1 MAKANRKALLQVL
14 KIIFLLFV
22 CIVFILPIYFTLSV
36 SISSKAR
43 INEGAIVPDLYP
55 GHWLEITKGYWK
67 SGIINSVVVSLACM
81 IIALAL
87 SITAAY
93 AFVRFRFMA
102 DKHLFFWFLTNRM
115 APPVVFS
122 IPYLMIWKG
131 MGIWDTYQ
139 GLILAYMVFEIPI
152 TIWILASFIASIPR
166 EIDEA
171 ALIDGYS
178 FSGLF
183 FKFILPLIK
192 PAIGVA
198 MFFAWLFAWTDM
210 FFASVLTSVVAK
222 TLPAQLLTA
231 LGKVGWGVEYGPAA
245 AAGFVTLIPGL
256 ALLYWVRRYIVRGFT
271 FGRL

>member
-1 MAKANRKALLQVL
+1 MKSISRILRILLLIIVVVL
-14 KIIFLLFV
+14 FLT
-22 CIVFILPIYFTLSV
+22 PIYFTFSV

-43 INEGAIVPDLYP
+43 INEGAIVPDFYM
-55 GHWLEITKGYWK
+55 GHWMEIIGGFGYWRA
-67 SGIINSVVVSLACM
+67 GIINSVIVSLACM
-81 IIALAL
+81 IIALL
-87 SITAAY
+87 ISIPAAY
-93 AFVRFRFMA
+93 AFSRVRFLA

-115 APPVVFS
+115 APPVVFA
-122 IPYLMIWKG
+122 IPYLMIWRGLKL
-131 MGIWDTYQ
+131 WDTHG

-152 TIWILASFIASIPR
+152 TIWIIASFLAGIPR

-171 ALIDGYS
+171 AYIDGYS
-178 FSGLF
+178 T
-183 FKFILPLIK
+183 FKFFSKILFPLLR

-210 FFASVLTSVVAK
+210 FFASVLTSVNAK

-245 AAGFVTLIPGL
+245 AAGFVTLVPGL
-256 ALLYWVRRYIVRGFT
+256 ILLYWVRRYILKGFV